1 MSLKIRLQ
9 RHGAKHSPHYRM
21 VVADS
26 RFPRDGRFVEILG
39 TYAPKSEQLR
49 DRINLKIERI
59 DHWIGVGALPSDT
72 ARSLIKIAKKEVHSE
87 TKGEGISLKRSKSTG
102 TTGKP
107 PIEAVETSRPASA
120 QEMAAVKPTEVLN
133 DNSSELTPNEPV
145 KEPSSDSASV
155 TPTDSSSTQTAEVKT
170 SEPVEKKAKTANKTT
185 TKKAKTAKKTTTK
198 KKNPSKK

>member
-39 TYAPKSEQLR
+39 TYVPKSEQLR

-72 ARSLIKIAKKEVHSE
+72 ARSLIKIAKKEAHSE
-87 TKGEGISLKRSKSTG
+87 TKGERISLKRSKSTG

-133 DNSSELTPNEPV
+133 DNSSESPNEPV

-170 SEPVEKKAKTANKTT
+170 SEPVEKKAKTAKKTT
-185 TKKAKTAKKTTTK
+185 TKKAKTAKKATTK